1 MHVSSQREEGSWL
14 WELLPPSPFL
24 WQADKSM
31 AKFSPAPR
39 ALKRSLDAGWLPRQP
54 SYFDTKGSLRRL
66 TLMFTRD
73 PFLPPHCLLR
83 KQGAASTWESPCTGV
98 RDETFVRPSADGWA
112 HGRIPHHPTPAAL
125 VAIASLLH
133 QGQS

>member
-1 MHVSSQREEGSWL
+1 MLVV
-14 WELLPPSPFL
+14 F
-24 WQADKSM
+24 
-31 AKFSPAPR
+31 
-39 ALKRSLDAGWLPRQP
+39 PRQP
-54 SYFDTKGSLRRL
+54 SYFDTKGSLRRP

-83 KQGAASTWESPCTGV
+83 KQGAASTWESLCTGV